1 MTEQMQR
8 EDDLTEAQGQR
19 TARLSARV
27 ATDAA
32 QLHIAGNLVAQV
44 QVGVRPDLS
53 VPSHLCPEAQIVFMA
68 AREVGLVPP
77 ERVLDGR
84 DIPQLASAMRLPV
97 REVDL
102 DHAEQLDRLPIIVTG
117 PDGPCLIIFK
127 GSKIRRW
134 RPEHGWDRL
143 AVEECPRGKAWAAY
157 PSFPSGKVSIRG
169 LASTAMGGSGALAA
183 AIAVFAICVAILSS
197 AIPIVSSLIVGNLL
211 PEALF
216 QRIVFACILL
226 VLVSALTFILIV
238 VQGLIF
244 QRLLTRASVRSTA
257 ALWDRVLLLDA
268 RFFRRFTAGELNNR
282 VLAVDRLRD
291 VVGSVVVSGLI
302 ALIVGI
308 AGVVMLLFFS
318 RGTGWP
324 VVIILAVIGGYC
336 LVVARR
342 LSRHERDLINA
353 TNRLEGLFLGL
364 LEGIDKVRVSAAG
377 SRVFARWSLG
387 FARQQTHASCV
398 AEDQRHLATVGAL
411 LSPVLAGSVIV
422 VFVMNGSS
430 NLADFAGMTS
440 AAAQVAASFSLL
452 VPLIVTLSQASPLL
466 DSAKPV
472 LEALP
477 DIPAA
482 GEDPGDLDGKVEF
495 TGVEFGYTDDMKI
508 LKGVSFTAEQGSFV
522 AIIGR
527 SGSGKSTLFR
537 LLLGFETPEAGSILV
552 DGRPVNS
559 LDMRAVRRQMGVV
572 LQKSQVPS
580 GSLILV
586 VGGNIG
592 ASEQEVWEALR
603 AAGMEEDVRA
613 MPMGLHTIVS
623 EGGTTFSGGQIQRL
637 MIARALMGKPK
648 IILFDEA
655 TSALDNET
663 QSTVSESVAR
673 TNATRLVIAHR
684 LTTIQN
690 ADKIVVLEGGVVVEQ
705 GTFEELMN
713 LRGFFWSLAERQL
726 LSPSPE

>member
-1 MTEQMQR
+1 
-8 EDDLTEAQGQR
+8 
-19 TARLSARV
+19 
-27 ATDAA
+27 
-32 QLHIAGNLVAQV
+32 
-44 QVGVRPDLS
+44 
-53 VPSHLCPEAQIVFMA
+53 
-68 AREVGLVPP
+68 
-77 ERVLDGR
+77 
-84 DIPQLASAMRLPV
+84 
-97 REVDL
+97 
-102 DHAEQLDRLPIIVTG
+102 
-117 PDGPCLIIFK
+117 
-127 GSKIRRW
+127 
-134 RPEHGWDRL
+134 
-143 AVEECPRGKAWAAY
+143 
-157 PSFPSGKVSIRG
+157 
-169 LASTAMGGSGALAA
+169 
-183 AIAVFAICVAILSS
+183 
-197 AIPIVSSLIVGNLL
+197 
-211 PEALF
+211 
-216 QRIVFACILL
+216 
-226 VLVSALTFILIV
+226 
-238 VQGLIF
+238 
-244 QRLLTRASVRSTA
+244 
-257 ALWDRVLLLDA
+257 
-268 RFFRRFTAGELNNR
+268 
-282 VLAVDRLRD
+282 
-291 VVGSVVVSGLI
+291 
-302 ALIVGI
+302 
-308 AGVVMLLFFS
+308 
-318 RGTGWP
+318 
-324 VVIILAVIGGYC
+324 
-336 LVVARR
+336 
-342 LSRHERDLINA
+342 LINA

-440 AAAQVAASFSLL
+440 AAAQVAASFS
-452 VPLIVTLSQASPLL
+452 
-466 DSAKPV
+466 
-472 LEALP
+472 LP